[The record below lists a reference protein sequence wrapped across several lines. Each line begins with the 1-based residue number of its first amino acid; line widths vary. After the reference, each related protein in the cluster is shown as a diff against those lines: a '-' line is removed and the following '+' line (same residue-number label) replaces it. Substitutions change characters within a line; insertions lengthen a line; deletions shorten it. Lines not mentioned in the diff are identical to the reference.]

1 MISPPPIDISR
12 AVRTE
17 LAVPG
22 RYHLEKAVAAHRS
35 LFGIVFQWLYD
46 RWNDL
51 WRVLASH
58 VKIGPAGASI
68 IGDVLVVACV
78 LAIALIGAHLL
89 VQFEHERM
97 RRERAIALAQPRSA
111 HALAAL
117 AAQAAG
123 AGDYARAVRLL
134 FMAAVTLLDLR
145 GVVRDERSATVNE
158 LRRRLHERDGA
169 LEPAFVEIAR
179 LYTATAYAQTP
190 AGPDAWQRA
199 RAAYDHLSASS
210 ATP

>member
-1 MISPPPIDISR
+1 MIGPPPIDITR

-22 RYHLEKAVAAHRS
+22 RYHLEKAAPAHRS
-35 LFGIVFQWLYD
+35 LFGLIFQWFYD

-51 WRVLASH
+51 WSALTSH
-58 VKIGPAGASI
+58 IKIGAAGVSI
-68 IGDVLVVACV
+68 IGDVLIVACV
-78 LAIALIGAHLL
+78 IAIGLIAAHLL
-89 VQFEHERM
+89 AQFEYERT
-97 RRERAIALAQPRSA
+97 RRERAIALTQPRSA

-117 AAQAAG
+117 AGQAAS

-179 LYTATAYAQTP
+179 LYTATAYAQMP

-199 RAAYDHLSASS
+199 RAAYDQLAGSAAS
-210 ATP
+210 

>member
-1 MISPPPIDISR
+1 
-12 AVRTE
+12 
-17 LAVPG
+17 
-22 RYHLEKAVAAHRS
+22 
-35 LFGIVFQWLYD
+35 
-46 RWNDL
+46 
-51 WRVLASH
+51 
-58 VKIGPAGASI
+58 
-68 IGDVLVVACV
+68 
-78 LAIALIGAHLL
+78 
-89 VQFEHERM
+89 
-97 RRERAIALAQPRSA
+97 A

-117 AAQAAG
+117 AAQAAS

-134 FMAAVTLLDLR
+134 FIAAVTLLDLR

-190 AGPDAWQRA
+190 VDPDAWLRA
-199 RAAYDHLSASS
+199 RAAYDNLAQS

>member
-1 MISPPPIDISR
+1 MISPPPIEITR
-12 AVRTE
+12 AVRAE

-22 RYHLEKAVAAHRS
+22 RYHLGKGPPAHHT
-35 LFGIVFQWLYD
+35 LLGLAFQWIYD

-51 WRVLASH
+51 WSAIASH
-58 VKIGPAGASI
+58 VKIGSSGASI
-68 IGDVLVVACV
+68 IGDVLIVTCVA
-78 LAIALIGAHLL
+78 AIAFVGAHLL
-89 VQFEHERM
+89 LQLQYERT
-97 RRERAIALAQPRSA
+97 RREQAISLAAPRSA

-117 AAQAAG
+117 AAQVAST
-123 AGDYARAVRLL
+123 GDYARAVRLL

-158 LRRRLHERDGA
+158 LRRKLHERDGA

-179 LYTATAYAQTP
+179 LYTAAAYAQTP

-199 RAAYDHLSASS
+199 RAAYENLAAS
-210 ATP
+210 ATS

>member
-1 MISPPPIDISR
+1 MIGAPPMDITR
-12 AVRTE
+12 AVRAE

-22 RYHLEKAVAAHRS
+22 RYHLEKGAPAHRS
-35 LFGIVFQWLYD
+35 LLGLIFQWLYD

-51 WRVLASH
+51 WNAFGSH
-58 VKIGPAGASI
+58 IKIGRAGTSI
-68 IGDVLVVACV
+68 IGDVLVVTV
-78 LAIALIGAHLL
+78 VVAIALVGAHLL
-89 VQFEHERM
+89 MQLEYERT
-97 RRERAIALAQPRSA
+97 RRDLAISLVVPRSA

-117 AAQAAG
+117 AAQAAST
-123 AGDYARAVRLL
+123 GDYARAVRLL
-134 FMAAVTLLDLR
+134 FIAAVTLLDLR

-179 LYTATAYAQTP
+179 LYTAVAYAQTP

-199 RAAYDHLSASS
+199 RAAYENLAAS
-210 ATP
+210 ATS

>member
-1 MISPPPIDISR
+1 MTRPPPIDIIR

-22 RYHLEKAVAAHRS
+22 RYHLEKASPAHPS
-35 LFGIVFQWLYD
+35 IFGLVFQWFYD

-51 WRVLASH
+51 WNAFTSH
-58 VKIGPAGASI
+58 VKIGSAGVSI
-68 IGDVLVVACV
+68 IGDLLVVTCV

-89 VQFEHERM
+89 MQLENERT
-97 RRERAIALAQPRSA
+97 RRARAIALTQPRSA

-117 AAQAAG
+117 AAQAAS
-123 AGDYARAVRLL
+123 AGDYARAVRMV
-134 FMAAVTLLDLR
+134 FIAAVTLLDLR

-158 LRRRLHERDGA
+158 LRRRLHARDGA

-199 RAAYDHLSASS
+199 RAAYDQLAAGAAS
-210 ATP
+210 

>member
-1 MISPPPIDISR
+1 MTSPPPIDITR
-12 AVRTE
+12 AVRAE

-22 RYHLEKAVAAHRS
+22 RYHLEKALPAHRS
-35 LFGIVFQWLYD
+35 LIGLIFQWLYD
-46 RWNDL
+46 RWSDL
-51 WRVLASH
+51 WNALTSH
-58 VKIGPAGASI
+58 VKIGSAGASI
-68 IGDVLVVACV
+68 IGDVLVVTSV
-78 LAIALIGAHLL
+78 VAIGLIGAHLL
-89 VQFEHERM
+89 LQLEYART
-97 RRERAIALAQPRSA
+97 RREQAVALTQPRSA

-117 AAQAAG
+117 AAQAAKS
-123 AGDYARAVRLL
+123 GDYARAVRLV

-158 LRRRLHERDGA
+158 LRRRVHERDGA

-199 RAAYDHLSASS
+199 RAAYDHLAERAMS
-210 ATP
+210 